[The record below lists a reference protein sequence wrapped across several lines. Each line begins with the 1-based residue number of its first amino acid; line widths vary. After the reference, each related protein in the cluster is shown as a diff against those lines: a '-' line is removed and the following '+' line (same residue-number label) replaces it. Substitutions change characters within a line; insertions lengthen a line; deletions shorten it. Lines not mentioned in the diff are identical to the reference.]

1 MQSCGVQVGAPRS
14 HPAKSCF
21 WSDCNHRARRRQ
33 HIMAISFAAAQ
44 EELELLSTFPSAGT
58 AQLNENEVG
67 G

>member
-1 MQSCGVQVGAPRS
+1 
-14 HPAKSCF
+14 
-21 WSDCNHRARRRQ
+21 
-33 HIMAISFAAAQ
+33 MAISFAAAQ